1 MENINLI
8 HKIAWSFHKSTG
20 MDVDDLIQEASLIY
34 LEAIKTYDPSKG
46 KLSTYIWKVTKN
58 HLQYFVTYQNK
69 WNDKTIS
76 IEEVD
81 IDKPVSRYSLFD
93 SLTREAKDIVDV
105 VLSAPAEFDSLIPAK
120 ARKRVINKLRG
131 KHWNM
136 VKIAQ
141 GMDELK
147 SVLN

>member
-76 IEEVD
+76 IEDVD

-120 ARKRVINKLRG
+120 ARKRVMNKLRG

-136 VKIAQ
+136 MKITQ
-141 GMDELK
+141 GMEELK
-147 SVLN
+147 AVFN

>member
-141 GMDELK
+141 GMEELK
-147 SVLN
+147 AVLN

>member
-58 HLQYFVTYQNK
+58 HLQSFVTYQNK

-120 ARKRVINKLRG
+120 ARKRVMNKLRG
-131 KHWNM
+131 KQWT
-136 VKIAQ
+136 VKKIAQ
-141 GMDELK
+141 GMEELK
-147 SVLN
+147 TVFN

>member
-1 MENINLI
+1 MKNINLI
-8 HKIAWSFHKSTG
+8 RTIAWSFHKTTG
-20 MDVDDLIQEASLIY
+20 YDWDDLFQEASLAY
-34 LEAIKTYDPSKG
+34 YQAIETYDPDKG
-46 KLSTYIWKVTKN
+46 KLSTYIWKVMKN

-76 IEEVD
+76 IEDVD

>member
-58 HLQYFVTYQNK
+58 HLQSFVTYQNK